1 MEGIQVS
8 VEKAGVHNNIAI
20 IKVGGYIDTTTSAEL
35 EHSLDALLK
44 AGTYNIVIDLGNVDY
59 ISSAG
64 WGIFISEIKG
74 IREKGGDLKLVRMIP
89 DVYEVFELL
98 EFHYI
103 LRAFDT
109 IEEAVGDFD
118 RGGAAPS
125 GFSRPQPQATAAPQH
140 AAAPRNGGPRSRHAV
155 ATPAGRS
162 EMPTAEI
169 FTPMPEPKV
178 AGNNLDER
186 IRQVVRE
193 NPEAGTLKIKQMLN
207 SSRYGNFK
215 ISWWD
220 VRRRLKELSLDSKSK
235 RLEYFRSA

>member
-8 VEKAGVHNNIAI
+8 VEKAGFNNSIAI

-44 AGTYNIVIDLGNVDY
+44 AGTYNIIIDLGNVDY

-103 LRAFDT
+103 LKAFDT
-109 IEEAVGDFD
+109 IEEAVADFD
-118 RGGAAPS
+118 RGAVS
-125 GFSRPQPQATAAPQH
+125 GVFNK
-140 AAAPRNGGPRSRHAV
+140 AAAAGAPAAGKSDGHRERPSFSPGGRHEAV
-155 ATPAGRS
+155 ATETMPIPEVKPA
-162 EMPTAEI
+162 P
-169 FTPMPEPKV
+169 P
-178 AGNNLDER
+178 NLDEK

-207 SSRYGNFK
+207 TARYGGFK
-215 ISWWD
+215 VSWWD
-220 VRRRLKELSLDSKSK
+220 VRRRLKDLGLDSKSK

>member
-1 MEGIQVS
+1 VS
-8 VEKAGVHNNIAI
+8 VEKAGLNNSIAI

-44 AGTYNIVIDLGNVDY
+44 AGTYNIIIDLGNVDY

-103 LRAFDT
+103 LKAFDT
-109 IEEAVGDFD
+109 IEEAVADFD
-118 RGGAAPS
+118 RGAVS
-125 GFSRPQPQATAAPQH
+125 GVFNKS
-140 AAAPRNGGPRSRHAV
+140 AAAAGVSAAGKGDVHKAV
-155 ATPAGRS
+155 FSPGGRS
-162 EMPTAEI
+162 EVATAEA
-169 FTPMPEPKV
+169 MPV
-178 AGNNLDER
+178 APTRPAPHNLDDK

-207 SSRYGNFK
+207 TVRYGGFK
-215 ISWWD
+215 VSWWD
-220 VRRRLKELSLDSKSK
+220 VRRRLKDLGLDSKAK

>member
-8 VEKAGVHNNIAI
+8 VEKAGLNNNIAI

-35 EHSLDALLK
+35 EHSLEALLK
-44 AGTYNIVIDLGNVDY
+44 SGPYNIIIDLGNVDY

-64 WGIFISEIKG
+64 WGIFISEIKS
-74 IREKGGDLKLVRMIP
+74 IREKGGDLKLARMIP

-103 LRAFDT
+103 LKAFDT
-109 IEEAVGDFD
+109 IEEAVADFD
-118 RGGAAPS
+118 RGGMS
-125 GFSRPQPQATAAPQH
+125 GVFSK
-140 AAAPRNGGPRSRHAV
+140 AAAGNASAGKSDGHQAMFSAG
-155 ATPAGRS
+155 GRS
-162 EMPTAEI
+162 EVATAE
-169 FTPMPEPKV
+169 TMPIPEMKAAPP
-178 AGNNLDER
+178 NLDDK

-207 SSRYGNFK
+207 TVRYGGFK
-215 ISWWD
+215 VSWWD
-220 VRRRLKELSLDSKSK
+220 VRRRLKDLGLDSKSK

>member
-8 VEKAGVHNNIAI
+8 VEKAGLHHNIAI

-44 AGTYNIVIDLGNVDY
+44 AGTYNIIIDLGNVDY

-103 LRAFDT
+103 LKAFDT
-109 IEEAVGDFD
+109 IEEAVSDFD
-118 RGGAAPS
+118 RGGAAAAA
-125 GFSRPQPQATAAPQH
+125 FSRPQPATAQHGATKSDGH
-140 AAAPRNGGPRSRHAV
+140 AAVRSS
-155 ATPAGRS
+155 GRS
-162 EMPTAEI
+162 EAATAEI
-169 FTPMPEPKV
+169 YTPPEPKT
-178 AGNNLDER
+178 APTLDDK

-207 SSRYGNFK
+207 SPRYGSFK

-220 VRRRLKELSLDSKSK
+220 VRRRLKDLGLDSESK
-235 RLEYFRSA
+235 RLDYFRSA

>member
-8 VEKAGVHNNIAI
+8 VEKAGLHNNIAV

-44 AGTYNIVIDLGNVDY
+44 AGTYNIIIDLGNVDY

-118 RGGAAPS
+118 RGGMAAS
-125 GFSRPQPQATAAPQH
+125 YSKPQPAAVHHATAKSDGH
-140 AAAPRNGGPRSRHAV
+140 GRGV
-155 ATPAGRS
+155 VTPTGRS
-162 EMPTAEI
+162 EYTTAEA
-169 FTPMPEPKV
+169 FAPMPEARTV
-178 AGNNLDER
+178 SSLDEK
-186 IRQVVRE
+186 IRQIIRD
-193 NPEAGTLKIKQMLN
+193 NPEAGTLKIKQML
-207 SSRYGNFK
+207 STPRYGGLK

-220 VRRRLKELSLDSKSK
+220 VRRRLKDLGLDSKSK
-235 RLEYFRSA
+235 RLEYYKSV

>member
-8 VEKAGVHNNIAI
+8 VEKTGFNNSIAV

-44 AGTYNIVIDLGNVDY
+44 AGTYNIIIDLGNVDY

-103 LRAFDT
+103 LKAFDT
-109 IEEAVGDFD
+109 IEEAVADFD
-118 RGGAAPS
+118 RGGVSGVFNKSTAGAGAP
-125 GFSRPQPQATAAPQH
+125 
-140 AAAPRNGGPRSRHAV
+140 AAAGKGDGHRERASFSSGGRTQAV
-155 ATPAGRS
+155 ATETMPIPEVKPA
-162 EMPTAEI
+162 P
-169 FTPMPEPKV
+169 P
-178 AGNNLDER
+178 NLDEK

-207 SSRYGNFK
+207 TARYG
-215 ISWWD
+215 
-220 VRRRLKELSLDSKSK
+220 LDSKSK

>member
-8 VEKAGVHNNIAI
+8 VEKAGFNNSIAI

-44 AGTYNIVIDLGNVDY
+44 AGTYNIIIDLGNVDY

-103 LRAFDT
+103 LKAFDT
-109 IEEAVGDFD
+109 IEEAVADFD
-118 RGGAAPS
+118 RGGVSGVFNKAA
-125 GFSRPQPQATAAPQH
+125 
-140 AAAPRNGGPRSRHAV
+140 AAAPAAGKSDGHRERASFSPGGRAETV
-155 ATPAGRS
+155 AT
-162 EMPTAEI
+162 ETMPI
-169 FTPMPEPKV
+169 PEVKSAPPK
-178 AGNNLDER
+178 LDEK

-207 SSRYGNFK
+207 TARYGGFK
-215 ISWWD
+215 VSWWD
-220 VRRRLKELSLDSKSK
+220 VRRRLKDLGLDSKSK

>member
-8 VEKAGVHNNIAI
+8 VEKAGLNNNIAI

-35 EHSLDALLK
+35 EHSLEALLK
-44 AGTYNIVIDLGNVDY
+44 SGPYNIIIDLGNVDY

-64 WGIFISEIKG
+64 WGIFISEIKS
-74 IREKGGDLKLVRMIP
+74 IREKGGDLKLARMIP

-103 LRAFDT
+103 LKAFDT
-109 IEEAVGDFD
+109 IEEAVADFD
-118 RGGAAPS
+118 RGAVS
-125 GFSRPQPQATAAPQH
+125 GVFNKTAA
-140 AAAPRNGGPRSRHAV
+140 AAGASAAGKGDGHRQPV
-155 ATPAGRS
+155 FTPGGRS
-162 EMPTAEI
+162 EAVTAE
-169 FTPMPEPKV
+169 TMPLPEMKSAPP
-178 AGNNLDER
+178 NLDEK

-207 SSRYGNFK
+207 TARYGGFK
-215 ISWWD
+215 LSWWD
-220 VRRRLKELSLDSKSK
+220 VRRRLKDLNLDSKSK

>member
-8 VEKAGVHNNIAI
+8 VEKAGLHNNIAI

-44 AGTYNIVIDLGNVDY
+44 AGTYNIIIDLGNVDY

-103 LRAFDT
+103 LKAFDT
-109 IEEAVGDFD
+109 IEEAVSDFD
-118 RGGAAPS
+118 RSGMAG
-125 GFSRPQPQATAAPQH
+125 GFSKPQPATPHRQAAKGDGH
-140 AAAPRNGGPRSRHAV
+140 AMAS
-155 ATPAGRS
+155 PAGRS
-162 EMPTAEI
+162 ADIATTEI
-169 FTPMPEPKV
+169 FTPMPEPK
-178 AGNNLDER
+178 AAPTLDEK
-186 IRQVVRE
+186 IRQVVRD

-207 SSRYGNFK
+207 SSRYGSFK

-220 VRRRLKELSLDSKSK
+220 VRRRLKDLGLDSKSK
-235 RLEYFRSA
+235 RLDYFRSV

>member
-8 VEKAGVHNNIAI
+8 VEKAGLNNNIAI

-44 AGTYNIVIDLGNVDY
+44 SGTFNIIIDLGNVDY

-103 LRAFDT
+103 LKAFDT
-109 IEEAVGDFD
+109 IEEAVADFD
-118 RGGAAPS
+118 RGAISGVYSKPS
-125 GFSRPQPQATAAPQH
+125 GAPG
-140 AAAPRNGGPRSRHAV
+140 ASGGKGDGRGNSGAS
-155 ATPAGRS
+155 GRS
-162 EMPTAEI
+162 EAVTAEVM
-169 FTPMPEPKV
+169 TPPESKTAP
-178 AGNNLDER
+178 NLDDR
-186 IRQVVRE
+186 IRQVIRE

-207 SSRYGNFK
+207 SPRYGNFK

-220 VRRRLKELSLDSKSK
+220 VRRRLKDLGLDSKSK
-235 RLEYFRSA
+235 RLEYFRSS

>member
-8 VEKAGVHNNIAI
+8 VEKAGFNNNIAI

-44 AGTYNIVIDLGNVDY
+44 AGTYNIIIDLGNVDY

-103 LRAFDT
+103 LKAFDT
-109 IEEAVGDFD
+109 IEEAVADFD
-118 RGGAAPS
+118 RGAVSGVFNKSAAAAGAPAAGKSDGHRERP
-125 GFSRPQPQATAAPQH
+125 GFSP
-140 AAAPRNGGPRSRHAV
+140 GGRHEAV
-155 ATPAGRS
+155 ATETMPIPDVKPA
-162 EMPTAEI
+162 P
-169 FTPMPEPKV
+169 P
-178 AGNNLDER
+178 NLDEK

-207 SSRYGNFK
+207 TSRYGGFK
-215 ISWWD
+215 VSWWD
-220 VRRRLKELSLDSKSK
+220 VRRRLKDLSLDSKSK

>member
-8 VEKAGVHNNIAI
+8 VEKAGLHNNIAI

-44 AGTYNIVIDLGNVDY
+44 AGTYNIIIDLGNVDY

-103 LRAFDT
+103 LKAFDT
-109 IEEAVGDFD
+109 IEEAVSDFD
-118 RGGAAPS
+118 RSGMAGGGFSKPQPAAPH
-125 GFSRPQPQATAAPQH
+125 RQTAKGDGH
-140 AAAPRNGGPRSRHAV
+140 AMAG
-155 ATPAGRS
+155 PAGR
-162 EMPTAEI
+162 TADVATTEI
-169 FTPMPEPKV
+169 FTPMPEPKS
-178 AGNNLDER
+178 ASTLDDK

-193 NPEAGTLKIKQMLN
+193 NPEAGTLKIKQILN
-207 SSRYGNFK
+207 SSRYGGLK

-220 VRRRLKELSLDSKSK
+220 VRRRLKDLGLDSKSK
-235 RLEYFRSA
+235 RLDYFRSV